1 MKTFLFLLG
10 LAMAGPQQDFQPIS
24 ADVVERAEIP
34 GVPPGPPP
42 PADAIDEIAYPI
54 ADKLRCPVCQGLSVA
69 DSNAPTAVAMYKHVK
84 ALVAKGYTEDDIRD
98 FFMDT
103 YGEWIVLDPEPE
115 GIHMLIWL
123 GPGLAA
129 GLGIAWALS
138 TVVVW
143 RREPED
149 DLSAGPGAS
158 AASGALDPFEQQL
171 LAQLDAETGGDG
183 GRS

>member
-1 MKTFLFLLG
+1 MIALLLS
-10 LAMAGPQQDFQPIS
+10 LAIALGGPKQEFMPIS
-24 ADVVERAEIP
+24 ADVVEKAEIP
-34 GVPPGPPP
+34 GIPPGPPP
-42 PADAIDEIAYPI
+42 PKEELEALAHDI

-84 ALVAKGYTEDDIRD
+84 ALVAKGYTEDDIRG

-129 GLGIAWALS
+129 GLGLAWALS
-138 TVVVW
+138 TVVQW
-143 RREPED
+143 RRDPDD
-149 DLSAGPGAS
+149 DLPSAPSDGGAI
-158 AASGALDPFEQQL
+158 DPFEQQL
-171 LAQLDAETGGDG
+171 LAQLDAELQQNDS

>member
-1 MKTFLFLLG
+1 MPTLLVLLG
-10 LAMAGPQQDFQPIS
+10 LALAGPQQDFQPVS
-24 ADVVERAEIP
+24 AEVVERAEIP

-42 PADAIDEIAYPI
+42 PPDQVDELAYGI

-84 ALVAKGYTEDDIRD
+84 ALVAKGYTEQDIRD

-115 GIHMLIWL
+115 GIHMLIWV
-123 GPGLAA
+123 GPGVAA
-129 GLGIAWALS
+129 GLGLAWALS
-138 TVVVW
+138 TVVQW
-143 RREPED
+143 RRDPED
-149 DLSAGPGAS
+149 DLPKPPEGEEVI
-158 AASGALDPFEQQL
+158 DPFEQQL
-171 LAQLDAETGGDG
+171 LAQLDAETGGSN